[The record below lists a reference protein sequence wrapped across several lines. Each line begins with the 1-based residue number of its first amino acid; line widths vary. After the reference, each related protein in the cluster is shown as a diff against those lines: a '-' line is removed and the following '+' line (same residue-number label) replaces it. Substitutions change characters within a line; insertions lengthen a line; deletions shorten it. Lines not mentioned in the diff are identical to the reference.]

1 MSNPRTSLGR
11 KRAIGP
17 PRSRPDTPTPL
28 PTRQQGLWNF
38 LTWSFFISQ
47 VLAAESFVGGSAH
60 AAGDTESA
68 PSSGGSSAAQAQA
81 GLTRSPNDMLARE
94 PGDTQAAAQGSESH
108 PAALLHAMGGQ
119 PSHASAATDA
129 SDTGAAGAADHA
141 TAADAGSA
149 GGELLLRAANSESLA
164 DLQAATLDQTVGSTA
179 DTLGDVVGSLGG
191 AVGNSVS
198 PVLGAVGDIVGT
210 IGDLFGSLDATLDHA
225 LSPVLGAVGGVVG
238 SVEQLVEHAVA
249 PVIAAVGN
257 VVGSLETILEQAAAP
272 LGDLLGSLDII
283 GSEGSILVP
292 ETPPL
297 GKLHLDD
304 LFSNGSYTP
313 YNLAMNL
320 GQAPSPT
327 ANASLPIIDNLLADL
342 HAGSSTDDH
351 HNNATPAHGALT
363 PILDDLHLRGLGD
376 GIGL

>member
-47 VLAAESFVGGSAH
+47 VLAAESFVGASAH

-108 PAALLHAMGGQ
+108 PAALLHTMGGQ
-119 PSHASAATDA
+119 PSHASAATAA
-129 SDTGAAGAADHA
+129 SDTGATGAADHM

-149 GGELLLRAANSESLA
+149 DGELLLRAANSESLA

-210 IGDLFGSLDATLDHA
+210 IGDLLGSLDATLDHA
-225 LSPVLGAVGGVVG
+225 LSPVLGAVGDVVG

-257 VVGSLETILEQAAAP
+257 IVGSLETILEQAAAP

-283 GSEGSILVP
+283 GSKGSILVP
-292 ETPPL
+292 ETPLL

-313 YNLAMNL
+313 
-320 GQAPSPT
+320 
-327 ANASLPIIDNLLADL
+327 SLLS
-342 HAGSSTDDH
+342 G
-351 HNNATPAHGALT
+351 
-363 PILDDLHLRGLGD
+363 
-376 GIGL
+376 